1 MWRILLLFLP
11 SIKISGAFDFLKF
24 VKRYIICIQLGVIAD
39 ISKYSIGTGLAL
51 AVHQMIAVLNLSNEI
66 VPTSAHTVC

>member
-11 SIKISGAFDFLKF
+11 SIKISGAFDFLN
-24 VKRYIICIQLGVIAD
+24 ICQALHYLHPARLD